1 MVMKCYRCAG
11 LCGPHSCYRESDEI
25 LEVILYDSYKLFI
38 DQICILIVLNRSKLM
53 RKPNQTENEIS
64 PTFSN
69 FVPAISKRVSTQFE
83 RQLPEIIHVNIDEK
97 HKIRYKRGYGGFP
110 DRADVV

>member
-1 MVMKCYRCAG
+1 
-11 LCGPHSCYRESDEI
+11 
-25 LEVILYDSYKLFI
+25 
-38 DQICILIVLNRSKLM
+38 M

-110 DRADVV
+110 DRADVVWLNRFETVWDHLSSYLVNRLDF